1 MRTAHWLPVTVA
13 ALVCGCTSG
22 NPTTPVPPIA
32 GPSTAATVTSASV
45 TASATPQSTTTPS
58 TSPSSAEA
66 IREWEGVAREHFKES
81 ATALEQVSEASDG
94 EDEAGLRAGCQRL
107 HDTNSIGLQEDLP
120 TPDRQLTA
128 EVQQM
133 IDDMNVA
140 THACLRFALGR
151 DPTDA
156 GNYQQYL
163 GRAVEHLQR
172 ARAILT
178 AARQ

>member
-1 MRTAHWLPVTVA
+1 LE
-13 ALVCGCTSG
+13 
-22 NPTTPVPPIA
+22 
-32 GPSTAATVTSASV
+32 
-45 TASATPQSTTTPS
+45 ASA
-58 TSPSSAEA
+58 A
-66 IREWEGVAREHFKES
+66 
-81 ATALEQVSEASDG
+81 

-107 HDTNSIGLQEDLP
+107 HDANSIGLQEDLP
-120 TPDRQLTA
+120 TPDPQLTA
-128 EVQQM
+128 EVQRM